1 VNVSVT
7 SVPSDDGVHGVD
19 LYPHATSR
27 PKTTKQADVTSSPVV
42 SIVIIFLN
50 AEKFLTDAIDSVLA
64 QTFDKWELF
73 LVDDGSTDRSTAIA
87 RSYVER
93 FPNKIQYLEHEGH
106 ANKGMSASRNLGIAH
121 ATGEFVALLDADD
134 IWFPDKLHTQVA
146 ILTTHPEAAMVAA
159 PAMNWYSDGAKE
171 IQPMTLSEGIM
182 PPGAWIPKILEKDD
196 NTAGPSSVLIRTRV
210 LREVGG
216 FEASFKGP
224 LMVFEDQVTWFK
236 VTLAAPVY
244 FYPKPVIFYRI
255 HADSCCVSTPT
266 ELQLSG
272 RIVLYARLADFI
284 RTTTGPA
291 PKRGLLLSMARARVG
306 ELLLKTE
313 PRHRETAKSLDSSG
327 SVDRLR
333 LGIVSSSVLMLGRLS
348 KGKAITLFQKIF
360 GLLSVAYH
368 DGPLSSA
375 RTLPRLVVSAT
386 RSVVPRSLQG

>member
-1 VNVSVT
+1 VTNV
-7 SVPSDDGVHGVD
+7 
-19 LYPHATSR
+19 
-27 PKTTKQADVTSSPVV
+27 PVV

-50 AEKFLTDAIDSVLA
+50 AAKFLPDAIESVLA

-73 LVDDGSTDRSTAIA
+73 LVDDGSTDRSTEIA
-87 RSYVER
+87 RSYAER
-93 FPNKIQYLEHEGH
+93 HPDTIHYLEHEGH
-106 ANKGMSASRNLGIAH
+106 VNKGMSASRNLGIAH
-121 ATGEFVALLDADD
+121 ARGEFVALLDADD

-159 PAMNWYSDGAKE
+159 PAMNWYADGKKE
-171 IQPMTLSEGIM
+171 LQPMTLPQGVLA
-182 PPGAWIPKILEKDD
+182 PGAWIPKILEKDD

-210 LREVGG
+210 LKGVGG

-236 VTLAAPVY
+236 ITLAAPVY
-244 FYPKPVIFYRI
+244 FHPEPVIFYRI
-255 HADSCCVSTPT
+255 HAESCCVSTPS

-284 RTTTGPA
+284 RNTNGPA
-291 PKRGLLLSMARARVG
+291 TKRGILLAMVRTRVG

-313 PRHRETAKSLDSSG
+313 PRHRVTASSLDSSG

-333 LGIVSSSVLMLGRLS
+333 LGVAMSAVLMLGRLS

-360 GLLSVAYH
+360 DLLSVAYH
-368 DGPLSSA
+368 DGAVNSA
-375 RTLPRLVVSAT
+375 KTLPRLVVSAT

>member
-1 VNVSVT
+1 VPNV
-7 SVPSDDGVHGVD
+7 
-19 LYPHATSR
+19 
-27 PKTTKQADVTSSPVV
+27 PVV

-50 AEKFLTDAIDSVLA
+50 GDKFLSDAVDSVLA
-64 QTFDKWELF
+64 QTFDNWELF

-87 RSYVER
+87 HSYAER
-93 FPNKIQYLEHEGH
+93 FPEKIRYLEHEGH
-106 ANKGMSASRNLGIAH
+106 VNKGMSASRNLGIAQ
-121 ATGEFVALLDADD
+121 ARGEFVALLDADD

-159 PAMNWYSDGAKE
+159 PAMNWYADGAKQ
-171 IQPMTLSEGIM
+171 IQPMTLTPGVLA
-182 PPGAWIPKILEKDD
+182 PGAWIPKILEKDD
-196 NTAGPSSVLIRTRV
+196 NTAGPSSVLIRTRA

-236 VTLAAPVY
+236 MTLASPVY
-244 FYPKPVIFYRI
+244 FHPEPVILYRI
-255 HADSCCVSTPT
+255 HAESCCVSTPS

-284 RTTTGPA
+284 RNSNGPA
-291 PKRGLLLSMARARVG
+291 AKRGILLAMVRARVG

-313 PRHRETAKSLDSSG
+313 PSHRNMASSLDSSG

-333 LGIVSSSVLMLGRLS
+333 LGMAMSAVLMLGRLS

-360 GLLSVAYH
+360 GVLNVAYH
-368 DGPLSSA
+368 DGPVSSA
-375 RTLPRLVVSAT
+375 KTLPRLVFSAT
-386 RSVVPRSLQG
+386 RSVVR